1 MAYIRS
7 KKEELTGYQASGEIR
22 PSVDLGCDF
31 IMVYGI
37 DPTMPER
44 IRQYREKGYVIHL
57 MTGIAWGEY
66 QEYLDGKWDGL
77 NTTQATT
84 EITLQG
90 VQGLEN
96 VDNVA
101 DFFSIA

>member
-1 MAYIRS
+1 MILNQGQSTDKIAESSADIL
-7 KKEELTGYQASGEIR
+7 EQLTEANGITMEFVNGQ
-22 PSVDLGCDF
+22 SVTITIGWS
-31 IMVYGI
+31 
-37 DPTMPER
+37 T
-44 IRQYREKGYVIHL
+44 
-57 MTGIAWGEY
+57 
-66 QEYLDGKWDGL
+66 LDGKWDGL

>member
-1 MAYIRS
+1 M
-7 KKEELTGYQASGEIR
+7 KFVNGQ
-22 PSVDLGCDF
+22 SVT
-31 IMVYGI
+31 ITI
-37 DPTMPER
+37 DWST
-44 IRQYREKGYVIHL
+44 
-57 MTGIAWGEY
+57 
-66 QEYLDGKWDGL
+66 LDGKWDGL